1 MDQFAILGI
10 YELCATDRTVATDAG
25 ANLVC
30 LFEAGTK
37 SPELT
42 AFCSMRPRAF
52 TSELPRQRPVLE
64 KSSNCVG
71 ETVPDRAAIFA
82 IRATIAGISKSNIMR
97 YSRND
102 IIGLRIIDR
111 DPTIAVAKL
120 AQIVGI

>member
-1 MDQFAILGI
+1 M
-10 YELCATDRTVATDAG
+10 
-25 ANLVC
+25 
-30 LFEAGTK
+30 
-37 SPELT
+37 
-42 AFCSMRPRAF
+42 
-52 TSELPRQRPVLE
+52 
-64 KSSNCVG
+64 
-71 ETVPDRAAIFA
+71 PDRAAIFA